1 MQLKMTACPTSGRL
15 SFEQIK
21 AITVGAVNI
30 ECTDGGIR
38 FFKCTH
44 KQIAAWYR
52 KNEILGNRAEG
63 CTGVRLDFHTDSKR
77 IAFRVIEGGK
87 YEVHVNGLLAAA
99 YKLSSGERAE
109 LALLDPIGGELDE
122 CRVTLVFPSHD
133 RRGVIDYV
141 ELDEGAFVR
150 PHKFDCKMLFIGD
163 SITQGWASSL
173 DSYSYAYRVS
183 SFFNAESVIQGIGG
197 AYFNEESF
205 DILPFDPDVVF
216 VAYGTNDFGHYKAYD
231 ELRVHCEAHLGLIA
245 EEYKGKKVFVLS
257 PIWRDQREGKA
268 MGTFEGC
275 RAVIIETAKKLGLIH
290 IDGLI
295 LVPPLKSL
303 FADGFLHPND
313 NGFSLYAE
321 NLIKEVQK
329 YI

>member
-1 MQLKMTACPTSGRL
+1 MKL

-30 ECTDGGIR
+30 ECADGGIR
-38 FFKCTH
+38 FYKCTR
-44 KQIAAWYR
+44 KQIDAWYR
-52 KNEILGNRAEG
+52 KNDVLGSRAAG
-63 CTGVRLDFHTDSKR
+63 STGVRLDFHTNSKKL
-77 IAFRVIEGGK
+77 AFRVLDGGK
-87 YEVHVNGLLAAA
+87 FEVHVDGLVRAA
-99 YKLSSGERAE
+99 YKLGAGERAE
-109 LALLDPIGGELDE
+109 IELCGPLGGELDE
-122 CRVTLVFPSHD
+122 CRVTVILPSHD
-133 RRGVIDYV
+133 RGGIIDYI
-141 ELDEGAFVR
+141 EIDDGAFVR

-173 DSYSYAYRVS
+173 DSYSYAYRIS

-205 DILPFDPDVVF
+205 DSLSFDPDIVF
-216 VAYGTNDFGHYKAYD
+216 VAYGTNDFGHYKTYD
-231 ELRVHCEAHLGLIA
+231 ELRAHCEAHLGLIA
-245 EEYKGKKVFVLS
+245 EEYKEKKIFVLS

-275 RAVIIETAKKLGLIH
+275 RAIIIDAAEKLGLIH
-290 IDGLI
+290 IDGLK
-295 LVPPLKSL
+295 LVPPLPSL

-329 YI
+329 LI